1 MLSPVSIEMFSGVN
15 APLLI
20 LTKYVVGPESHSTQS
35 DQRLFAVI
43 FDVISEFHGCVSHRS
58 GTESPSSSK
67 SK

>member
-1 MLSPVSIEMFSGVN
+1 MSPVSIVMFSGFN
-15 APLLI
+15 PALSI
-20 LTKYVVGPESHSTQS
+20 LTKCVVGPESHSTQS

-43 FDVISEFHGCVSHRS
+43 FDVISEFHGCASHRS